1 MIFILITYSARYDD
15 TGPGGPGDVSTL
27 PQQGRHGASSHGSSL
42 KSRRLREKVQRSMSC
57 ERSRHARQMAV
68 KTFKI
73 SSDKIQDNLTKL
85 SSNINNK
92 LDQNGR
98 LSTLNCIGNPEKEA
112 ADKHFGD
119 WYKPSRNGTK
129 NGDNENDDDLDD
141 DVSAGF
147 LSTASAESQETHPS
161 NSHSL
166 NFNDVKSPSLSVFSC
181 TEPQVKY
188 KYFKVGG
195 GKYLHQK

>member
-1 MIFILITYSARYDD
+1 M
-15 TGPGGPGDVSTL
+15 
-27 PQQGRHGASSHGSSL
+27 
-42 KSRRLREKVQRSMSC
+42 QRSLSC

-98 LSTLNCIGNPEKEA
+98 LSTLNCIGNPENESS
-112 ADKHFGD
+112 DKQFGD
-119 WYKPSRNGTK
+119 WYKPSRSRTK
-129 NGDNENDDDLDD
+129 TGDNELDDDPDD

-147 LSTASAESQETHPS
+147 LSLSSCTASPESQETHPS
-161 NSHSL
+161 DSHSL
-166 NFNDVKSPSLSVFSC
+166 NFNDIKSPSLSVFSC

-188 KYFKVGG
+188 KYLK
-195 GKYLHQK
+195 

>member
-1 MIFILITYSARYDD
+1 MVNNVTRYDD
-15 TGPGGPGDVSTL
+15 TGSAGPGDISTL
-27 PQQGRHGASSHGSSL
+27 PQQGRHGASSHGGGL
-42 KSRRLREKVQRSMSC
+42 KTRRLREKVQRSLSC

-98 LSTLNCIGNPEKEA
+98 LSTLNCIGNPETSGNQ
-112 ADKHFGD
+112 FGD
-119 WYKPSRNGTK
+119 WYKPSRHGTK
-129 NGDNENDDDLDD
+129 TGDDHPDDDDDD

-147 LSTASAESQETHPS
+147 LSSCTAPAESQETHPS

-166 NFNDVKSPSLSVFSC
+166 NFNDIKSPSLSVFSC

-188 KYFKVGG
+188 
-195 GKYLHQK
+195 

>member
-1 MIFILITYSARYDD
+1 
-15 TGPGGPGDVSTL
+15 
-27 PQQGRHGASSHGSSL
+27 
-42 KSRRLREKVQRSMSC
+42 
-57 ERSRHARQMAV
+57 MAV

-98 LSTLNCIGNPEKEA
+98 LSTLNCIGNPENESS
-112 ADKHFGD
+112 DKQFGD
-119 WYKPSRNGTK
+119 WYKPSRNSTK
-129 NGDNENDDDLDD
+129 TGDNELDDDLDD

-147 LSTASAESQETHPS
+147 LSLSSCTASSESQETHPS

-166 NFNDVKSPSLSVFSC
+166 NFNDIKSPSLSVFSC

-188 KYFKVGG
+188 KYCKVGG
-195 GKYLHQK
+195 ENMYRI

>member
-1 MIFILITYSARYDD
+1 MCNVIHDNVARYDD
-15 TGPGGPGDVSTL
+15 TGTAGPGDVSTL
-27 PQQGRHGASSHGSSL
+27 PQQGRHGASSHGGGL
-42 KSRRLREKVQRSMSC
+42 KTRRLREKVQRSLSC

-98 LSTLNCIGNPEKEA
+98 LSTLNCIGNPENESS
-112 ADKHFGD
+112 DKQFGD
-119 WYKPSRNGTK
+119 WYKPSRGTK
-129 NGDNENDDDLDD
+129 SGDHDPDD

-147 LSTASAESQETHPS
+147 LSSCTAPAESHETHPG

-166 NFNDVKSPSLSVFSC
+166 NFNDIKSPSLSVFSC
-181 TEPQVKY
+181 TEPQVK
-188 KYFKVGG
+188 
-195 GKYLHQK
+195 

>member
-1 MIFILITYSARYDD
+1 
-15 TGPGGPGDVSTL
+15 
-27 PQQGRHGASSHGSSL
+27 
-42 KSRRLREKVQRSMSC
+42 
-57 ERSRHARQMAV
+57 MAV

-119 WYKPSRNGTK
+119 WYKPSRNSTK
-129 NGDNENDDDLDD
+129 NGDNETDDDLDD

-147 LSTASAESQETHPS
+147 LSTASPESHETHPS
-161 NSHSL
+161 TSHSL
-166 NFNDVKSPSLSVFSC
+166 NFNDIKSPSLSVFSC
-181 TEPQVKY
+181 TEPQVKH
-188 KYFKVGG
+188 KYCKVGG
-195 GKYLHQK
+195 GKYSKKIFLLPPFHLPGT